1 MSLTIPL
8 NHYILYIYIY
18 LPGKP
23 WINLL
28 HTVLSIYT
36 YEYYIYRYW
45 VFYVVWKLETFFG
58 GSNYSFPHLK
68 LKTETDTQLWRN
80 PFGLTFMMHLLGL
93 TFITHLFRTHIHGAL
108 FQTHIHG
115 AFYSEAHSQYAHFQ
129 THIYEAIF
137 RTNLFGLTYLFR
149 LTFMMHLKDSYSWRN
164 LFKTRI
170 QNALILTHIWD
181 VLIWTKY

>member
-8 NHYILYIYIY
+8 NHYIIYIYIY

-36 YEYYIYRYW
+36 YVYYRYW

-80 PFGLTFMMHLLGL
+80 PFGLTFMMHLLGH
-93 TFITHLFRTHIHGAL
+93 TFITHLFERTFMAHFFKHTFMAHFIRKPIHNTHI
-108 FQTHIHG
+108 
-115 AFYSEAHSQYAHFQ
+115 
-129 THIYEAIF
+129 F
-137 RTNLFGLTYLFR
+137 RH
-149 LTFMMHLKDSYSWRN
+149 TFMRQFSGQTYSDSLIYLDLHSWC
-164 LFKTRI
+164 T
-170 QNALILTHIWD
+170 
-181 VLIWTKY
+181 